1 MTERIAVV
9 VVNWNGLGHLQV
21 CVPAVLAQDYPDFEL
36 IVVDN
41 GSDDGSVEWLRSAHP
56 QVRLIGND
64 TNRGFAE
71 ATNQGIRATG
81 GAFVAALNNDARPE
95 ADWLSA
101 AARAMGS
108 DERVGMVASQVR
120 LMQQPDRLDSAG
132 IEVDTLGIAWNRRFG
147 QPVDGEPVEP
157 LEVFGPSGAAAL
169 YRRAMLD
176 QVGLFDER
184 YFAYYEDVELA
195 WRARRMGWRCLYA
208 PGARV
213 LHHRSPLGQQ
223 RSALKAYLLN
233 RNRVWT
239 LIRHYPPGRF
249 LLWGPLILLF
259 DTGSWLWPLLRGR
272 VEAWRGHVHALRAWR
287 WAWEERRRWSRWPY
301 DAPLVLPNHRR
312 LRAQR

>member
-1 MTERIAVV
+1 MAERITVV
-9 VVNWNGLGHLQV
+9 VVNWNGLEHLRA
-21 CVPAVLAQDYPDFEL
+21 CVPAVLAQDHPDFEL
-36 IVVDN
+36 VVVDN
-41 GSDDGSVEWLRSAHP
+41 GSADGSVEWLRSAFP

-64 TNRGFAE
+64 GNRGFAE
-71 ATNQGIRATG
+71 ATNQGIRATE

-95 ADWLSA
+95 PDWLSA
-101 AARAMGS
+101 AARAMDG

-120 LMQQPDRLDSAG
+120 LMQQPDQLDSAG

-147 QPVDGEPVEP
+147 CPVDEEPEEVM
-157 LEVFGPSGAAAL
+157 EVFGPSGAAAL
-169 YRRAMLD
+169 YRRTMLD

-213 LHHRSPLGQQ
+213 LHHRSPLGRQ

-239 LIRHYPPGRF
+239 LIRHYPPDRF
-249 LLWGPLILLF
+249 LLWWPLILLF
-259 DTGSWLWPLLRGR
+259 DAGSWLWPLLNGR
-272 VEAWRGHVHALRAWR
+272 AEAWRGHVHALRAFR
-287 WAWEERRRWSRWPY
+287 WAWNERQRWSQWPY
-301 DAPLVLPNHRR
+301 NVPLTPLRYRR
-312 LRAQR
+312 LWTR